1 MNLKTIVVVITF
13 GFVMSA
19 CSGDEPI
26 YSCNA
31 EVDKW
36 VREHVEEIHS
46 MTRADWLE
54 SDAEFSIPIYRAFT
68 PEQRVDFW
76 RKKFQEL
83 YKLAWTAGEL
93 SLIKEAESF
102 FENHLSMFGNEDP
115 TEMQLDEAEL
125 FIYKWSEKARR
136 DFSWSDSMIGAIIAS
151 GDKLL
156 DTRGTVY
163 QKTQAA
169 GSMLLA
175 TSESCNCHVHSI
187 FTCDQYTE
195 CIEVKCNETTLGCGG
210 FLLWSCDGRCEE
222 PSMYNI

>member
-19 CSGDEPI
+19 CSGDEPR

-83 YKLAWTAGEL
+83 YKLAWSAGEL

-102 FENHLSMFGNEDP
+102 FEEHLNMFGDEGP
-115 TEMQLDEAEL
+115 SERQLDDTDL

-136 DFSWSDSMIGAIIAS
+136 EFSWTDQMIRSIIAS
-151 GDKLL
+151 GDKVL
-156 DTRGTVY
+156 DTKGTVY
-163 QKTQAA
+163 HNSQAV
-169 GSMLLA
+169 GSVLLSS
-175 TSESCNCHVHSI
+175 SESCNCHVHSL
-187 FTCDQYTE
+187 FTCDQQTACE
-195 CIEVKCNETTLGCGG
+195 TAKCNESSIGCGG
-210 FLLWSCDGRCEE
+210 FFFYSCDGRCEE
-222 PSMYNI
+222 PSMVF